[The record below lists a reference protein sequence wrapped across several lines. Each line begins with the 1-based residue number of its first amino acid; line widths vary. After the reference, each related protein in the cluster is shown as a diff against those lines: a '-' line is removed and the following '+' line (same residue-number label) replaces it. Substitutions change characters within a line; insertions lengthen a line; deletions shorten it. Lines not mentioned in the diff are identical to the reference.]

1 MSNPCPECGVDV
13 NELTDQIDDLR
24 IKLELAKARLTEAQ
38 QTLFDAG
45 RASGSLIGELKVKCE
60 RLQAELTQ
68 LREFKQSVDR
78 VLEVLQRMPVRV
90 GERCVP
96 PSHAGSISGSPDEP
110 TQQDGARS
118 ERR

>member
-1 MSNPCPECGVDV
+1 MTNVCSECGVDV

-24 IKLELAKARLTEAQ
+24 IKLELAKADLA
-38 QTLFDAG
+38 
-45 RASGSLIGELKVKCE
+45 
-60 RLQAELTQ
+60 Q

-110 TQQDGARS
+110 TQQDGAQAVPR
-118 ERR
+118 